1 MRLSWTVF
9 ATALIAALLGAAA
22 FAGIERVVPAAA
34 GERARVEGVVH
45 DYVLAHPEIIPEALD
60 RLRD

>member
-45 DYVLAHPEIIPEALD
+45 DYVLAHPEI
-60 RLRD
+60 